1 MELDELKQSWQALD
15 QHLKDKEMIKSDE
28 IHRLISR
35 ANKKLHTLTRFS
47 QRIILVALPIIALL
61 VNGLFICEND
71 CTPYL
76 IIAIALVPA
85 LAWDLFT
92 AYYLSQIKI
101 EERPLIEVIKRVNT
115 YQRWLIRERLIS
127 ILYLLGIATFTFIN
141 WEIWSYGP
149 LAISAFTL
157 LWGSGLTLVLWLYQ
171 NKFFKQIQRIK
182 KNLSE
187 LNDLS

>member
-15 QHLKDKEMIKSDE
+15 EHLKDKEVIKSDE
-28 IHRLISR
+28 IHRLINH
-35 ANKKLHTLTRFS
+35 ANKKLHTLTRLN
-47 QRIILVALPIIALL
+47 QRILLVVLPITALL
-61 VNGLFICEND
+61 LTGLLMCESL

-85 LAWDLFT
+85 LGWDLFT
-92 AYYLSQIKI
+92 AYYLSQIKA

-127 ILYLLGIATFTFIN
+127 ILYLLGIATFSFIN
-141 WEIWSYGP
+141 WGIWSYGP
-149 LAISAFTL
+149 IAIGTFVL

-171 NKFFKQIQRIK
+171 HKFFKQIQRIK
-182 KNLSE
+182 KNLNE
-187 LNDLS
+187 LHDLS